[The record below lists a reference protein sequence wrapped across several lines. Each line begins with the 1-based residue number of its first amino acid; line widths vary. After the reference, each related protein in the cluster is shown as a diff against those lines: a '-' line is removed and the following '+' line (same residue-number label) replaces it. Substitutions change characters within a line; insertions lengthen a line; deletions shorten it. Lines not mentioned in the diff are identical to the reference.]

1 MSEDLKPQK
10 IPKTAVGFFVER
22 FVFSVAVFLAIALF
36 GLLTVPRIGVDLL
49 PRFEVPVV
57 AVSVGYPGAGPE
69 EVANQISKPI
79 EDALTT
85 LDGIDSIAST
95 SSEGNSLV
103 IIQFKSDKSV
113 NQASV
118 DVSQRVATIQG
129 TLPKEANSPG
139 VQKFDPASQPILAV
153 ALSAPG
159 QDLSLLSDYA
169 RDTVKPLLQRV
180 VGVAD
185 LQIQGAP
192 DRQVQVLLN
201 PSKLQSYGINPSSV
215 TNAIGASSFAQ
226 SAGNR
231 NINGQRNLF
240 TLRTTAVTP
249 QDVEKI
255 LVDPARG
262 LQVTDVAV
270 VRQTSADVSTLSRV
284 NGQPVVSLSVR
295 KIPDS
300 NSVQVSKNL
309 RSTLDKVKLPAG
321 YKLQIVS
328 DTTVSIE
335 ATVNDTW
342 KEVVI
347 TIIAVSLVTL
357 IFLGKLNTVF
367 AVVLAIP
374 ISLLGAIIVFGLL
387 GFTFNIISLLAITV
401 AVGIVVDDSIV
412 VAENVERYRKM
423 GYGLKESVL
432 KGAGEVV
439 SAVSAAS
446 LSLLAVFIPISFLPG
461 IVGQFFREFGLVL
474 AAAVAFSWLEALF
487 FLTVR
492 MAYTPDPETK
502 PISKWFKLERTTFWS
517 IVFYPFIVLVNG
529 LNWLADKIHG
539 VSEAGFVRLQNGYAR
554 ALSASLKRP
563 SIVLILSFLLFLSLG
578 YVGPRIPFN
587 FTPKQ
592 DSGIINLTLELPK
605 GTALGQTNAITQTVE
620 AYLLSKPELD
630 VLETTVGSGGG
641 GGGSAAERAE
651 LTVNLKPKNER
662 EPIEAVI
669 DRYRIDIN
677 KLLEKRPDVQFKAA
691 VPQGGP
697 PQGADY
703 EVTLNAPTPELLET
717 RSNAFLNLLRRD
729 GRFVEIRSS
738 LSETT
743 PEQVFIPDNSK
754 LSGSG
759 ITPLDIAGTLR
770 TYNAGTTAAKLRKNG
785 REQDIVVKVDPTYA
799 QNESDLLSLP
809 IFSQT
814 LGGAVPLG
822 SLGRFEARQSPASL
836 SRRDQAYSTGI
847 QANFAPDV
855 KEGLLQ
861 IQRSVATKLE
871 EAKILDQQVSIDSSG
886 SAAFV
891 GDLASAAPV
900 AFGLALL
907 LNYLVIASQFNS
919 FRYPLY
925 LLIPVPLALIGAF
938 WLAYFLG
945 TGLDVISVLATVL
958 LIGLVTKNAILLLD
972 FVVRSARGIDLRS
985 ALVEAGRLRLKPILM
1000 TTATVFIIS
1009 FPLILGTGEGGE
1021 LRRPLGV
1028 IILGGLL
1035 TATLLTL
1042 FVVPSAFYLFER
1054 KRYSQAA
1061 KDEERE
1067 RPSSTLA
1074 VPSD

>member
-1 MSEDLKPQK
+1 MSEDLSPQK
-10 IPKTAVGFFVER
+10 QPKTAVNFFVER
-22 FVFSVAVFLAIALF
+22 FVFAVAVFLAISLF
-36 GLLTVPRIGVDLL
+36 GLLTLPKIGVDLL

-69 EVANQISKPI
+69 EVADQISKPV

-103 IIQFKSDKSV
+103 IVQFKSDRKV
-113 NQASV
+113 NQAAV
-118 DVSQRVATIQG
+118 DVSQRIATIQG
-129 TLPKEANSPG
+129 TLPREANSPII
-139 VQKFDPASQPILAV
+139 QKFDPGAQPILAV

-159 QDLSLLSDYA
+159 QDLAKLSDYA
-169 RDTVKPLLQRV
+169 TDTLKPILQRV
-180 VGVAD
+180 AGVAD
-185 LQIQGAP
+185 LQVQGAP
-192 DRQVQVLLN
+192 ARQVQVLLN
-201 PSKLQSYGINPSSV
+201 PAKLQSYGINPSSV

-226 SAGNR
+226 SAGNL
-231 NINGQRNLF
+231 NIGGQRNLF

-249 QDVEKI
+249 QDVERI

-262 LQVTDVAV
+262 LRVTDVAV
-270 VRQTSADVSTLSRV
+270 VRQSSAEVSTLSRV

-300 NSVQVSKNL
+300 NAVQVSKNL
-309 RSTLDKVKLPAG
+309 RSTLEKVKLPAG

-328 DTTVSIE
+328 DTTRSIE

-374 ISLLGAIIVFGLL
+374 ISLLGALIVFGLL

-423 GYGLKESVL
+423 GMGLKESVL
-432 KGAGEVV
+432 KGAGEVI

-446 LSLLAVFIPISFLPG
+446 LSLLAVFMPISFLPG

-492 MAYTPDPETK
+492 MAYTPDPEAK
-502 PISKWFKLERTTFWS
+502 PLSKWFTLERTTFWT
-517 IVFYPFIVLVNG
+517 IVLYPFIVVVNA

-554 ALSASLKRP
+554 ALAASLRRP
-563 SIVLILSFLLFLSLG
+563 SIVLILSVLLFLSLG

-605 GTALGQTNAITQTVE
+605 GNSLGQTNALVQNVE
-620 AYLLSKPELD
+620 AYLLSRPELD
-630 VLETTVGSGGG
+630 VLETTVGSGRANS
-641 GGGSAAERAE
+641 SAAESAE
-651 LTVNLKPKNER
+651 LTVNLKPKTQR
-662 EPIEAVI
+662 PPIEAVI
-669 DRYRIDIN
+669 ARYRVDIG

-697 PQGADY
+697 QQNADY
-703 EVTLNAPTPELLET
+703 EVTLNAPTPQLLEA

-729 GRFVEIRSS
+729 GRFVEVRSS

-743 PEQVFIPDNSK
+743 PEQVFVPDNAK

-759 ITPLDIAGTLR
+759 ITPLDIAGALR
-770 TYNAGTTAAKLRKNG
+770 TYNAGTVAAKLRSNG
-785 REQDIVVKVDPTYA
+785 REQDIVVKVDPTFV

-822 SLGRFEARQSPASL
+822 SLGRFEARRSPASL

-861 IQRSVATKLE
+861 IQRSVTAKLE
-871 EAKILDQQVSIDSSG
+871 EAKIIDQQVNIDSSG

-891 GDLASAAPV
+891 GDLASAAPA

-919 FRYPLY
+919 FRYPFY

-938 WLAYFLG
+938 WLAFFLG

-972 FVVRSARGIDLRS
+972 FVVRSARGLDLRS
-985 ALVEAGRLRLKPILM
+985 ALVEAGRLRLRPILM

-1009 FPLILGTGEGGE
+1009 FPLIMGTGEGGE

-1054 KRYSQAA
+1054 KRYGKAA
-1061 KDEERE
+1061 KDAERE
-1067 RPSSTLA
+1067 RPSSVVA